1 MKFLVGGAF
10 GMEVSK
16 NPNPPNMGDALC
28 DSARYGWFDG
38 YAQALLDVSEH
49 MLARGYIGFACDF
62 MKVERELAGK
72 ELP

>member
-1 MKFLVGGAF
+1 MKTLVC

-16 NPNPPNMGDALC
+16 NPTPPNMGDALC

-38 YAQALLDVSEH
+38 YAQALLDVAEY
-49 MLARGYIGFACDF
+49 MLARGYPGFAYVF
-62 MKVERELAGK
+62 TQIERELAGK